1 MRGSEIDIVHHK
13 AKRVV
18 RSYRTRGAKNI
29 SPDHIVHGLRWWG
42 RKRKETRQSD
52 VSAWVCS
59 PIVTVPSLSEHLH
72 FLHSCSSDELVWL
85 VSVLNLAERLPQAFL
100 DGLAE
105 EDRTTC
111 YHVTLL
117 CYCVTLSVQIPCEM
131 QLRVVLAKQH
141 KKDSLVSAGTGSSK
155 TLPTILN
162 ALLDTPDQWLVTLVI
177 SPLKQLQVTQ
187 ESDFN
192 IKYGI
197 PVVVINEDTP
207 REDAWWTVGYNFS
220 HCDNLISLSR
230 RISGTIRSDHWGPH
244 GFWL

>member
-1 MRGSEIDIVHHK
+1 MISENETLINVWVRCIRSKCDECCAAVILSFTMSMRAVD
-13 AKRVV
+13 
-18 RSYRTRGAKNI
+18 
-29 SPDHIVHGLRWWG
+29 
-42 RKRKETRQSD
+42 
-52 VSAWVCS
+52 
-59 PIVTVPSLSEHLH
+59 TVPSLSEHLH

-162 ALLDTPDQWLVTLVI
+162 ALLDTPDQWLSVKKKVNQKSVYSQCIVTWL
-177 SPLKQLQVTQ
+177 SPTFGCL
-187 ESDFN
+187 
-192 IKYGI
+192 
-197 PVVVINEDTP
+197 
-207 REDAWWTVGYNFS
+207 
-220 HCDNLISLSR
+220 
-230 RISGTIRSDHWGPH
+230 
-244 GFWL
+244 FWLLRSGFSQRKVSTQSMYSHLTFGRFFWLLWSGFSQQKVNEKSARSHWLFID